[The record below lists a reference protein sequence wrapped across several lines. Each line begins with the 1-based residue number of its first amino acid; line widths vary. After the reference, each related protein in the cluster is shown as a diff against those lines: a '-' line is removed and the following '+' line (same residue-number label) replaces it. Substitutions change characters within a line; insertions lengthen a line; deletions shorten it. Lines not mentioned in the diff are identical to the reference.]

1 MNPRE
6 RAPSCGGF
14 AGRGE
19 VGELRGQSLSVG
31 PWLRRTRGWWLGR
44 APGTQTQP
52 TADRLRDLTAELTPR
67 WALQRGA
74 GTRVSSEA
82 GTQRGRDT
90 GLFN

>member
-31 PWLRRTRGWWLGR
+31 PWPRRTRGRWLGR
-44 APGTQTQP
+44 APRDADPAHGGQAAGPHGRADP
-52 TADRLRDLTAELTPR
+52 TLGPAERSGDSGVLGGGDSAWPGHR
-67 WALQRGA
+67 SL
-74 GTRVSSEA
+74 
-82 GTQRGRDT
+82 
-90 GLFN
+90 